1 MLYKI
6 KLLKATNMK
15 TIIIILALSFTL
27 ASCASIKDK
36 IPNLKKCDGSNETLA
51 DVFCKKN

>member
-1 MLYKI
+1 
-6 KLLKATNMK
+6 MK